1 MPPANNN
8 TDIADALL
16 AWFEQNARPLPWR
29 ESYDPYQV
37 WISEIMLQQTQM
49 DRAVGYFNRWIDR
62 FPDVFAV
69 AAAGIEDIHKLWEG
83 LGYYSRAKNIHKT
96 AQILVERH
104 GGRLPDDPAALR
116 ALPGIGEYAA
126 GAIASLA
133 FGRDVAAVDAN
144 AVRVM
149 ARLFDVDTPVSLAA
163 TRRRIASLA
172 EGLIPSGRARAFNQA
187 VMELGALV
195 CTPKNPRCAACPLAA
210 RCQARHLDV
219 IDDRP
224 VLGPA
229 KAVVPLS
236 VASGLLI
243 HKGRV
248 FIQKRMP
255 YGVWAGLWEFPG
267 GSIEQDE
274 TPEAAIVREFAEE
287 TELAVAVTDRLAV
300 IKHGYTT
307 YRVTLHCFALRLADP
322 LTPPAPI
329 LHAATGSA
337 WAGLN
342 DLDGLAFP
350 AGHRKLI
357 DRLAAEPSLAGI
369 LGIS

>member
-1 MPPANNN
+1 MPSSN
-8 TDIADALL
+8 DIAGALL
-16 AWFEQNARPLPWR
+16 AWFESSARSLPWR
-29 ESYDPYQV
+29 ETYEPYQV

-49 DRAVGYFNRWIDR
+49 ERAVTYFNRWTAR

-69 AAAGIEDIHKLWEG
+69 AAAGIEDIHKQWEG
-83 LGYYSRAKNIHKT
+83 LGYYSRARNIHKT
-96 AQILVERH
+96 AKILVERH
-104 GGRLPDDPAALR
+104 GGLLPDDPAALR
-116 ALPGIGEYAA
+116 ALPGIGPYAA

-133 FGRDVAAVDAN
+133 FQRDVPAVDAN
-144 AVRVM
+144 AVRLL
-149 ARLFDVDTPVSLAA
+149 ARLYDVDTPVSLAA
-163 TRRRIASLA
+163 TKQRLTALA
-172 EGLIPSGRARAFNQA
+172 RDLIPPGRARQFNQA

-195 CTPKNPRCAACPLAA
+195 CTPKNPRCAACPVSSP
-210 RCQARHLDV
+210 CQARYLGIV
-219 IDDRP
+219 DDRP
-224 VLGPA
+224 VTGPA

-243 HKGRV
+243 HSGRV

-267 GSIEQDE
+267 GTIEPDE

-287 TELAVAVTDRLAV
+287 TEMAVAVKDRLAV

-307 YRVTLHCFALRLADP
+307 YRVTLHCFALVSADP
-322 LTPPAPI
+322 LSPPKPV
-329 LHAATGSA
+329 LHAATQSV

-357 DRLAAEPSLAGI
+357 DRLTAEPNLKNI